1 MHIYEARP
9 RKDKR
14 GFDLISDAFSRSRHR
29 KQAKTLQSCN
39 DEQLKDKQ
47 FQKMLALELI
57 SV

>member
-1 MHIYEARP
+1 MRIYEARP

-39 DEQLKDKQ
+39 DEQLKDKISN
-47 FQKMLALELI
+47 KMLVLEVI

>member
-14 GFDLISDAFSRSRHR
+14 GFDLISDAFPGPD
-29 KQAKTLQSCN
+29 KQDETLQSCN
-39 DEQLKDKQ
+39 DEQLRDKQ